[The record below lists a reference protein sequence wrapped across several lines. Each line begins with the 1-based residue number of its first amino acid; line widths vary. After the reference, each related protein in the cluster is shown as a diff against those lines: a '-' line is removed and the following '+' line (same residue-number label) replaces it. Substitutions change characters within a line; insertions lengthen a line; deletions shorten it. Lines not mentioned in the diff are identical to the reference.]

1 MKRTDKEME
10 ELRERLI
17 KEHLTA
23 IAKQGVEVGKIFWH
37 VDTPDS
43 PWEIIRLA
51 FVEGGSYW
59 WAANFNS
66 RELRLIKSS
75 EIKDSSVYFTYFKTR
90 EECIIQRIKNLE
102 NSTRQEVEILEEEI
116 KSQEGQL

>member
-1 MKRTDKEME
+1 MERSEEEIE
-10 ELRERLI
+10 ELRERL
-17 KEHLTA
+17 KRDHLIA
-23 IAKQGVEVGKIFWH
+23 IAKEGVEVGKVFWH
-37 VDTPDS
+37 VDTPDA

-75 EIKDSSVYFTYFKTR
+75 EIKDTSTYFTYFKTR

-102 NSTRQEVEILEEEI
+102 EEMKVEIKILEEEV
-116 KSQEGQL
+116 KHD